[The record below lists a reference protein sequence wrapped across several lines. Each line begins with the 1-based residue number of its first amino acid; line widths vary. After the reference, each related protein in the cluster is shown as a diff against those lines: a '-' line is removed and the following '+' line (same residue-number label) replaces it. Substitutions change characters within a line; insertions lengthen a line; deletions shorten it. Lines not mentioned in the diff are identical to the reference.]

1 METDTLREFLALAE
15 KRSYTA
21 TADALFISPSALS
34 RHIAALETQL
44 GVELF
49 HRNSRSVIVS
59 RHGKILLPFAQKL
72 VQAEDEY
79 LEMLDKTKRVEGNGL
94 RIGAF
99 FGMASHGIMSQIVGF
114 LRRNQDIALSIQS
127 EEQEGLLEQLK
138 SDEYDFVFVQE
149 NGPSP
154 GDEFSRLTVA
164 MDRLVAVLPQ
174 DHLLADAKSIR
185 LTQLRKEEF
194 LLQPAQ
200 SMTYRLMLDAFRR
213 AEYSPKRVQ
222 LDVKGLG
229 VVEMVEQGLG
239 IALAQEKVAQA
250 NLLPGVVLVPL
261 EPQERIWINM
271 VWRADTLSAAGKA
284 LISYFRDLMAG
295 K

>member
-99 FGMASHGIMSQIVGF
+99 FGMANHGIMSQIVGF

>member
-49 HRNSRSVIVS
+49 YRNSRSVTVS

-127 EEQEGLLEQLK
+127 EEQECLLEQLK
-138 SDEYDFVFVQE
+138 SGEYDFVFVQE

-271 VWRADTLSAAGKA
+271 VWRTDTLSAAGKA
-284 LISYFRDLMAG
+284 LINYFRGLMAG

>member
-49 HRNSRSVIVS
+49 HRNSRSVTVS

-138 SDEYDFVFVQE
+138 SGEYDFVFVQE

-185 LTQLRKEEF
+185 LTQLRQEEF
-194 LLQPAQ
+194 LLQSAH
-200 SMTYRLMLDAFRR
+200 SMTYRLILDAFRR

-222 LDVKGLG
+222 LEVKGLG

-239 IALAQEKVAQA
+239 IALSQEKVAQA

-284 LISYFRDLMAG
+284 LINYFRGLMAG

>member
-284 LISYFRDLMAG
+284 LITYFRDLMAG